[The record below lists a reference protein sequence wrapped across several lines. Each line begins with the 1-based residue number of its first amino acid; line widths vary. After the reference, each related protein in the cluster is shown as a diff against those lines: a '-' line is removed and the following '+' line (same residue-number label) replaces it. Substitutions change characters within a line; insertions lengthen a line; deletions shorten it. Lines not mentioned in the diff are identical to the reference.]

1 MLENFATD
9 LEKGKRAEV
18 LVADT
23 FKKLTNDYTFV
34 NVGDVQK
41 FYYKGDIK
49 AIDKDGNEIFI
60 EVKNDSRIAETGRVL
75 CEEEVYYKNVDYY
88 GKGNMEKSDSDI
100 YIVVSEQ
107 ARKMYIFDFK
117 ILQKIYTK
125 GEYREI
131 NHPAQTTYCY
141 LLDICDAKRY
151 GALIKIL
158 KY

>member
-9 LEKGKRAEV
+9 LEIGKRAEV
-18 LVADT
+18 LVAQT
-23 FKKLTNDYTFV
+23 FGRLTNEYSFE
-34 NVGDVQK
+34 NVGDIAK

-60 EVKNDSRIAETGRVL
+60 EVKNDSRIADTGRVL

-88 GKGNMEKSDSDI
+88 GKGNMEKSNSD
-100 YIVVSEQ
+100 YYVVVSEQ

-131 NHPAQTTYCY
+131 DHPAQTTCCY
-141 LLDICDAKRY
+141 LLDLCDAKRL
-151 GALIKIL
+151 GALIKIIT
-158 KY
+158 Y